1 MKRILTLA
9 GALLLAACTALP
21 ALAGPNSVVLTQ
33 RNAAN
38 TANVIRTMEDP
49 ASTGMLVYNPAT
61 GQAGF
66 LTIGPG
72 LSASSGVLSAPV
84 VAGSIGQQGIQGIQ
98 GVPGRDGRDGT
109 NGLNGTNGLS
119 GFDGKNAYELAT
131 VSGFNGTLQAWLASL
146 KGAAGADGLSI
157 VGATGP
163 QGAPGIGI
171 KGDKGDTG
179 ATGAQGVPGTPA
191 PTFNYGLPVAR
202 TLALS
207 TSYQAT
213 NTAKPAIVTISPVCS
228 ASLTL
233 AGGTTCTLQARIGTA
248 PLTCSSGVV
257 VATWTNGNTGALT
270 VGLSLN
276 QIVGAPYGI
285 NLPTGA
291 SFILCPTAGTFTV
304 TAVEQ
309 SAG

>member
-1 MKRILTLA
+1 MKRILTFA

-49 ASTGMLVYNPAT
+49 ASTGMLIYNPAT

-66 LTIGPG
+66 LTIGSG

-84 VAGSIGQQGIQGIQ
+84 VAGSIGPQGPTGPQGPQGVPGIAGSTGATGPAGADGAPGVKGDKGDAGPAGRDGVDGSPGAAGAQGIQ
-98 GVPGRDGRDGT
+98 GV
-109 NGLNGTNGLS
+109 
-119 GFDGKNAYELAT
+119 
-131 VSGFNGTLQAWLASL
+131 
-146 KGAAGADGLSI
+146 AGPA
-157 VGATGP
+157 
-163 QGAPGIGI
+163 
-171 KGDKGDTG
+171 
-179 ATGAQGVPGTPA
+179 GTPA
-191 PTFNYGLPVAR
+191 PTFNYGLPAAR
-202 TLALS
+202 TIAL
-207 TSYQAT
+207 TTAYQAT
-213 NTAKPAIVTISPVCS
+213 NTAKPAIVTVSPQCT
-228 ASLTL
+228 ASLSI
-233 AGGTTCTLQARIGTA
+233 AGGTTCSLQARIGTA

-270 VGLSLN
+270 VGLSMN
-276 QIVGAPYGI
+276 QIIGAPYGI

-304 TAVEQ
+304 SAAEQ

>member
-21 ALAGPNSVVLTQ
+21 ALAGPNSVVFTQ

-38 TANVIRTMEDP
+38 TANVIRTLEDP
-49 ASTGMLVYNPAT
+49 VSTGMLIYNPAS
-61 GQAGF
+61 GAASFLVPGAG
-66 LTIGPG
+66 LTIDGNMLRASVPEGPAG
-72 LSASSGVLSAPV
+72 PQGEPGAKGDKGDTGIGEPGPAGAP
-84 VAGSIGQQGIQGIQ
+84 GDTGPQGIQGIQ
-98 GVPGRDGRDGT
+98 GV
-109 NGLNGTNGLS
+109 
-119 GFDGKNAYELAT
+119 
-131 VSGFNGTLQAWLASL
+131 
-146 KGAAGADGLSI
+146 AGPA
-157 VGATGP
+157 
-163 QGAPGIGI
+163 
-171 KGDKGDTG
+171 
-179 ATGAQGVPGTPA
+179 GTPA
-191 PTFNYGLPVAR
+191 PTFNFGLPAVR
-202 TLALS
+202 TLAL
-207 TSYQAT
+207 TTPYQAT
-213 NTAKPAIVTISPVCS
+213 NPAKPAIVTVSPQCS

-233 AGGTTCTLQARIGTA
+233 AGGTTCTLQARIGVA
-248 PLTCSSGVV
+248 PLTCSSGTV

-304 TAVEQ
+304 TAAEQ